1 MRVLITG
8 MGGELGTR
16 VAQLVEES
24 PGVERVVG
32 LDIDPPRR
40 RLRRAEFH
48 RIHPRDQDRT
58 QALVHELAPQ
68 VVLHLGVYEP
78 NARCSPRTAGELTF
92 RSAETVLPAA
102 ARAGH
107 LEQVVVRS
115 GIEVYGRHHA
125 TSEPDE
131 TADLRPSTPFGR
143 TLLHVEQVAHAA
155 GSQSMATVTCLRF
168 APIVGPHFPSPL
180 GRLLRLP
187 VVPVSLVAAKPFTV
201 VHQDDAARAV
211 LAAMGEQHEGAINI
225 AAPGTVT
232 PIGAVRAGGRIPF
245 PVVGPWW
252 WSAKALAEL
261 VGSPVPEHVHELLVR
276 GRTAD
281 ASLAAKVL
289 GLRPQHPAHEVME
302 HLHDWAPLTYLQA
315 SHTRPDLRVVT
326 SADPDVSTA

>member
-8 MGGELGTR
+8 MGGELGTK

-24 PGVERVVG
+24 PDVERLVG

-48 RIHPRDQDRT
+48 RIHPRDRDRT
-58 QALVHELAPQ
+58 EALVHELAPQ
-68 VVLHLGVYEP
+68 VVVHLAIYEP
-78 NARCSPRTAGELTF
+78 NARCSPRTAGELTY
-92 RSAETVLPAA
+92 RSTETVLPAA

-107 LEQVVVRS
+107 LEQIVVRS
-115 GIEVYGRHHA
+115 GLEVYGRHHA

-131 TADLRPSTPFGR
+131 TAEPRPSTPFGR
-143 TLLHVEQVAHAA
+143 TLLHVEQVAAAA
-155 GSQSMATVTCLRF
+155 GAESLATVTSLRF

-187 VVPVSLVAAKPFTV
+187 IVPVSLVTAKPFTV

-211 LAAMGEQHEGAINI
+211 MAALGEQHDGPINVV
-225 AAPGTVT
+225 APGTVT

-252 WSAKALAEL
+252 FSAKALAEL
-261 VGSPVPEHVHELLVR
+261 VGSPVPDHVHELLVQ

-281 ASLAAKVL
+281 GSLAAQVL
-289 GLRPQHPAHEVME
+289 GLRPQHPAHAVLQ
-302 HLHDWAPLTYLQA
+302 HLHEWAPLTYLEA
-315 SHTRPDLRVVT
+315 THRRPDLRAV
-326 SADPDVSTA
+326 PDASSDTA